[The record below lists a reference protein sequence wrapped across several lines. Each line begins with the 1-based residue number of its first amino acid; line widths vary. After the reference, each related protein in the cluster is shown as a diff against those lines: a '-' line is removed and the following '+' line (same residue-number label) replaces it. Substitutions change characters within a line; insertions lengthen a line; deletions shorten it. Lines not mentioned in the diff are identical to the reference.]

1 MDGNGRWANQQ
12 SMPRAFG
19 HRAGIKSINTIVKA
33 CTSRQIDELTLFAF
47 SSENWNRPE
56 YEVKF
61 LLTLFEESIN
71 QYIDELRQNN
81 VKVKFIGDL
90 DAFNHQLINSINN
103 AEKVTS
109 NNTGLKLNFAINYG
123 GQWEIINAFNR
134 YLLSNPSPQKITIE
148 EFEKNLSLN
157 TNKPDL
163 LVRTGGE
170 QRLSNFM
177 LWQHAYTE
185 LYFTKC
191 LWPDFDE
198 KELDSA
204 IKYFQ
209 NRDRKFG
216 SINVSNKIKKDV

>member
-103 AEKVTS
+103 YSDYVFYVKS
-109 NNTGLKLNFAINYG
+109 
-123 GQWEIINAFNR
+123 
-134 YLLSNPSPQKITIE
+134 S
-148 EFEKNLSLN
+148 
-157 TNKPDL
+157 
-163 LVRTGGE
+163 
-170 QRLSNFM
+170 
-177 LWQHAYTE
+177 
-185 LYFTKC
+185 
-191 LWPDFDE
+191 
-198 KELDSA
+198 
-204 IKYFQ
+204 
-209 NRDRKFG
+209 
-216 SINVSNKIKKDV
+216 